1 MASSAGQNSTNVRTG
16 SPLHS
21 APPPGPHVARAPRLA
36 LVSWTVVVAMASL
49 EGVFARLEPQ
59 AYAALVAFAVGFTL
73 LAAWRD
79 AEARETLRALPHK
92 LATALML
99 DAVLLASLAV
109 SRDAAAAAWTGLPA
123 SMALLVLLPLALV
136 VHAAA
141 ARAKALRTAPGA
153 SPGAKRAA
161 T

>member
-1 MASSAGQNSTNVRTG
+1 MASSSPTNSTNVRVE
-16 SPLHS
+16 SPLDPWPVPRH
-21 APPPGPHVARAPRLA
+21 PARAPRVALA
-36 LVSWTVVVAMASL
+36 SWALLVAGASL
-49 EGVFARLEPQ
+49 DGVFARLEPE
-59 AYAALVAFAVGFTL
+59 AYAALIAFAVGFTL
-73 LAAWRD
+73 LTAWTD
-79 AEARETLRALPHK
+79 AELRETLHALPHK

-109 SRDAAAAAWTGLPA
+109 SRDAAGAPWTGFPA
-123 SMALLVLLPLALV
+123 AMALLVLLPLALV

-141 ARAKALRTAPGA
+141 ARARAVRRAPGA